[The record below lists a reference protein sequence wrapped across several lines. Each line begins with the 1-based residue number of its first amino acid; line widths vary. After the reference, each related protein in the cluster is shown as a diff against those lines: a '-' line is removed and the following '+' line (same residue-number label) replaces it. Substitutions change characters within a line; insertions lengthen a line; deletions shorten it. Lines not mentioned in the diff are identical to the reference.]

1 MVMEILQAI
10 QTAAVLV
17 GVVFGLVQLRQ
28 FRRQREAE
36 AGAAMLQSLQSA
48 DAGASMLILAGLP
61 DDLTGAEL
69 KARLGADFD
78 AVIGLAS
85 MFESL
90 GPLVARGHVPIDIYE
105 DYYRGAT
112 VICWRKLR
120 RYIEDERFSGWTNL
134 FEWFQW
140 LAERMAERAPLDRD
154 VPAYERFRRWPGK

>member
-10 QTAAVLV
+10 QTVAVLV

-28 FRRQREAE
+28 FRHERDVQ
-36 AGAAMLQSLQSA
+36 AGAAMLQSLQQP
-48 DAGASMLILAGLP
+48 DTGAAMLLLASLP
-61 DDLTGAEL
+61 DDLSGDEL
-69 KARLGADFD
+69 KARLGKDFD
-78 AVIGLAS
+78 AVIALAS

-112 VICWRKLR
+112 VICWGKLR
-120 RYIEDERFSGWTNL
+120 RHIEESRGSGWTNL

-140 LAERMAERAPLDRD
+140 LAERMAERAPLGKDI
-154 VPAYERFRRWPGK
+154 PAYERFRRWPAK